1 MPLQA
6 QFSGYAISLLQGYAS
21 NAFHLA
27 GEYMDDLHDYIVATI
42 DTTPPS
48 INVDVPASIVIDPS
62 LGSPPD
68 APPNSAYPA
77 IPDQPATQEFDFP
90 TKPAYSLPVAP
101 VLTDIVLPSFIEG
114 TIDPLTTS
122 MPEIDFDVP
131 NLSMIQDGGQAPEDE
146 LVQAAKAKLL
156 SNIVNGGTMLN
167 PQVEADLWNRDRE
180 RRVQA
185 LQDMRDKI
193 TAQWAKLGWSLPD
206 GLLAGQLL
214 AAETEYLNKDLD
226 SSREI
231 AVKQADLE
239 QKGMFESLKLGIDL
253 ETVLMA
259 NYNDYAKRVFEAS
272 KATVDVTIE
281 LYKQRVVQYNT
292 MLEAFKTDVLAYK
305 TKIEAE
311 LGRAEVYKAR
321 LAGAELLTKIDDNRV
336 KLYISHMSA
345 IEQLVKIYQT
355 EVQSVAI
362 MYEAEKQK
370 IDGFKARVEAY
381 TAVVEGITKKYL
393 GEMEGY
399 KSYVT
404 AWAASADAQTKF
416 GDLKLK
422 GEVAE
427 LEATLKAWEIQMKI
441 VSENTTTKLEA
452 LKTVATTSSNLAAG
466 ALSAIH
472 ASVSDAYSYQDQITE
487 YFDLSPNA

>member
-1 MPLQA
+1 
-6 QFSGYAISLLQGYAS
+6 
-21 NAFHLA
+21 
-27 GEYMDDLHDYIVATI
+27 
-42 DTTPPS
+42 
-48 INVDVPASIVIDPS
+48 
-62 LGSPPD
+62 
-68 APPNSAYPA
+68 
-77 IPDQPATQEFDFP
+77 
-90 TKPAYSLPVAP
+90 
-101 VLTDIVLPSFIEG
+101 
-114 TIDPLTTS
+114 
-122 MPEIDFDVP
+122 
-131 NLSMIQDGGQAPEDE
+131 
-146 LVQAAKAKLL
+146 
-156 SNIVNGGTMLN
+156 
-167 PQVEADLWNRDRE
+167 
-180 RRVQA
+180 
-185 LQDMRDKI
+185 
-193 TAQWAKLGWSLPD
+193 
-206 GLLAGQLL
+206 
-214 AAETEYLNKDLD
+214 
-226 SSREI
+226 
-231 AVKQADLE
+231 
-239 QKGMFESLKLGIDL
+239 
-253 ETVLMA
+253 
-259 NYNDYAKRVFEAS
+259 
-272 KATVDVTIE
+272 
-281 LYKQRVVQYNT
+281 
-292 MLEAFKTDVLAYK
+292 
-305 TKIEAE
+305 
-311 LGRAEVYKAR
+311 
-321 LAGAELLTKIDDNRV
+321 
-336 KLYISHMSA
+336 MSA